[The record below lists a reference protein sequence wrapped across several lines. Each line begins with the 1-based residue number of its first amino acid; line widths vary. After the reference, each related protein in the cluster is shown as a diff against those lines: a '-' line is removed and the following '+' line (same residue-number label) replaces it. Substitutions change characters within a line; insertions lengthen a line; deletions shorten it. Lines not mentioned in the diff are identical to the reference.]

1 MPNNPDPQIQID
13 NILASRDIY
22 LPTKSLYF
30 TYNTNMY
37 SHIVRSWLLLR
48 AVLEATVETVLV
60 GAVALSIRSTYT
72 I

>member
-1 MPNNPDPQIQID
+1 MPNNPDPQIQVD
-13 NILASRDIY
+13 NIMASRDIY

-30 TYNTNMY
+30 TSDTNMY
-37 SHIVRSWLLLR
+37 SHIVSSWLLL
-48 AVLEATVETVLV
+48 EATVGTVSV